1 MSMIKNIA
9 CFFMVALLSGFFCVS
24 NVIAQEEKTTLTEEE
39 VKIAQQKLQD
49 ALKSLK
55 KEIRTEVKVEN
66 AGSITGAVKCKR
78 VRHPEDVVVYIEK
91 VGDNKYPTPEEH
103 GTVDQLN
110 LTYVPHVIAV
120 QKGTTLDFPNSD
132 MVRHNV
138 FSPPDCCKQFNLGTY
153 DVGVVKHV
161 TFDEVCDVPLLCNVH
176 AEMSAFIVVLEN
188 PYFSVTGRDGVFK
201 IDNVP
206 AGTYKLNAWHEK
218 LRTVTKDV
226 TVETGKT
233 ANVDFFLKKKK

>member
-1 MSMIKNIA
+1 
-9 CFFMVALLSGFFCVS
+9 
-24 NVIAQEEKTTLTEEE
+24 
-39 VKIAQQKLQD
+39 
-49 ALKSLK
+49 
-55 KEIRTEVKVEN
+55 
-66 AGSITGAVKCKR
+66 
-78 VRHPEDVVVYIEK
+78 
-91 VGDNKYPTPEEH
+91 
-103 GTVDQLN
+103 
-110 LTYVPHVIAV
+110 
-120 QKGTTLDFPNSD
+120 

-138 FSPPDCCKQFNLGTY
+138 FSPPECCKQFNLGTY

-206 AGTYKLNAWHEK
+206 PGTYKLNAWHEK
-218 LRTVTKDV
+218 LRTITKDV